1 MNMLT
6 IGKLSKM
13 AGVTNDTV
21 RFYERYGLIEPVSRS
36 ESNYRLYKEED
47 AARLRFIKRAKK
59 LGFTL
64 NEIKE
69 LLVLSNDPQT
79 TKADIK
85 ERTEQKAEDIRQ
97 KIVDL
102 SRILSALEHLIEI
115 CDGHGS
121 TEECPILKSLS
132 GDEVFENGHC
142 KNGGGS

>member
-6 IGKLSKM
+6 IGKLSKI

-36 ESNYRLYKEED
+36 KSNYRLYKAED
-47 AARLRFIKRAKK
+47 AGRLRFIKRAKK

-69 LLVLSNDPQT
+69 LLVLSNDPHT

-85 ERTEQKAEDIRQ
+85 ERTEQKADDIRQ
-97 KIVDL
+97 KISDL
-102 SRILSALEHLIEI
+102 TRILTALEHLVKI

-121 TEECPILKSLS
+121 IEECPILKSLT
-132 GDEVFENGHC
+132 GDEVV
-142 KNGGGS
+142 